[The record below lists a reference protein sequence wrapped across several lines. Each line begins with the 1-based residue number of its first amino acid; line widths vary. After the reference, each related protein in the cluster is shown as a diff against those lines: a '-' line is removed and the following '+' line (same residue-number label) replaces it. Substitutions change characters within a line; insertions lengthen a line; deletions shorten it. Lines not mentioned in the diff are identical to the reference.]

1 MRWIVVILLSVLFG
15 CKSIQYV
22 PIETIKTDT
31 TYIYKVRID
40 SVYDKDSIYVMVK
53 GDTITEYRYK
63 YLYKYINNTDT
74 IYISNIDSISVPYPV
89 PAQLTTWQQIK
100 VDYGG
105 WAIAWIILLI
115 GCIISRLVK
124 KR

>member
-22 PIETIKTDT
+22 PVETIKTDT